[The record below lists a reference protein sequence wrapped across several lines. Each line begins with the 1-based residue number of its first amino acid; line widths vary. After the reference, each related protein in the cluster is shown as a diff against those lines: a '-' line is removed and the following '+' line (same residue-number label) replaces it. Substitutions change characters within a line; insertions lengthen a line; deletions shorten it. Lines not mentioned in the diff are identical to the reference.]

1 MVSAWLYVYFVF
13 NLWTYSRC
21 NPIQPGPQDATI
33 YSELSCPNGTG
44 TSPATSG
51 AFSRFK
57 DAEKHIVYF
66 FLATSLILAR
76 FE

>member
-1 MVSAWLYVYFVF
+1 MCTLYLTFELDF
-13 NLWTYSRC
+13 YSRC

-51 AFSRFK
+51 AFSRFE
-57 DAEKHIVYF
+57 DAEKHIAYF
-66 FLATSLILAR
+66 FLATALLILAR